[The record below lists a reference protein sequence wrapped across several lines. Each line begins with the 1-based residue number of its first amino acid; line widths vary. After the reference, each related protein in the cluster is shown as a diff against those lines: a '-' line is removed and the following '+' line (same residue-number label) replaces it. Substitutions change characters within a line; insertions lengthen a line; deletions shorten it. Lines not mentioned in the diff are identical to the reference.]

1 MWPGPGRSTNPAA
14 LMKFVYFITHPEVI
28 IDPAVPV
35 TQWPLADKG
44 KERLGIM
51 LDQPWIFEI
60 GSVYC
65 SAEQKAI
72 DGAAILGEFVELD
85 YQIVPELGELD
96 RSSTG
101 YLPHAEHE
109 AAANDAFAHPDESSR
124 GWEIASAAQKRILK
138 AVRRLIRDDQSHGH
152 IAIVSHGAVGAFL
165 LCDLKGVPI
174 SRVHDQPGS
183 GGGNYFAFRADNLAL
198 LHDWRPIDSEAAF

>member
-1 MWPGPGRSTNPAA
+1 MWPGSVRSTGPDL

-28 IDPAVPV
+28 IDPDVPV
-35 TQWPLADKG
+35 TQWPLAEKG
-44 KERLGIM
+44 KERLGVM

-65 SAEQKAI
+65 SSEQKAI

-109 AAANDAFAHPDESSR
+109 AAAAAAFAYPDKSSR
-124 GWEIASAAQKRILK
+124 GWETASTAQKRILK
-138 AVRRLIRDDQSHGH
+138 TVRRLIRADQSHGH

-165 LCDLKGVPI
+165 LCHLKGVPI
-174 SRVHDQPGS
+174 SRAYDQPGS
-183 GGGNYFAFRADNLAL
+183 GGGNYFAFQADNLAL

>member
-1 MWPGPGRSTNPAA
+1 MWLGPIHSTDPEL
-14 LMKFVYFITHPEVI
+14 LMKFVYFITHPEVV

-35 TQWPLADKG
+35 TRWPLAEKG
-44 KERLGIM
+44 KERLGVM

-85 YQIVPELGELD
+85 YHIVPELGELD

-109 AAANDAFAHPDESSR
+109 AAADAAFAHPDKSSR
-124 GWEIASAAQKRILK
+124 GWETASAAQKRILK
-138 AVRRLIRDDQSHGH
+138 VVQRLIRADQNHGH

-165 LCDLKGVPI
+165 LCHLKGVSI
-174 SRVHDQPGS
+174 SRAHDQPGS
-183 GGGNYFAFRADNLAL
+183 GGGNFFAFQAENLAL